1 MIVVD
6 AVFLVLMIDPQS
18 TQDNG
23 RVDKVTHFVRGLSR
37 ANSVVM
43 IPAPVIA
50 ELVAGRAQKIEEV
63 VETIRRLKG
72 FTVQPFDEVIAI
84 ETGERIASHQASLQP
99 QDRAPHWKVTMKY
112 DAMIAATAIVRGAS
126 DLYTDDPNLGKYLKG
141 TSVTLRLIDD
151 LPSPP
156 EEPQRKLD
164 L

>member
-6 AVFLVLMIDPQS
+6 AVFLVLMIDP
-18 TQDNG
+18 
-23 RVDKVTHFVRGLSR
+23 
-37 ANSVVM
+37 
-43 IPAPVIA
+43 
-50 ELVAGRAQKIEEV
+50 
-63 VETIRRLKG
+63 
-72 FTVQPFDEVIAI
+72 
-84 ETGERIASHQASLQP
+84 
-99 QDRAPHWKVTMKY
+99 
-112 DAMIAATAIVRGAS
+112 AATAIVRGAS

>member
-6 AVFLVLMIDPQS
+6 AVFLVLMIDPDS

-23 RVDKVTHFVRGLSR
+23 RVGKVSHFVSRLSKT
-37 ANSVVM
+37 STLIT
-43 IPAPVIA
+43 IPSPAIA

-63 VETIRRLKG
+63 VENIRRLKN

-84 ETGERIASHQASLQP
+84 ETGERIAIHQQSLHP
-99 QDRAPHWKVTMKY
+99 NDRAPHWKATMKY

-126 DLYTDDPNLGKYLKG
+126 ELYTADPNLGKYLQG
-141 TSVTLRLIDD
+141 SSVALKLIDD

-156 EEPQRKLD
+156 IDPQHKFD
-164 L
+164 I

>member
-6 AVFLVLMIDPQS
+6 SVFLVLMIDPES

-23 RVDKVTHFVRGLSR
+23 RVGKVRHFVQGLSKT
-37 ANSVVM
+37 NSVIM
-43 IPAPVIA
+43 IPAPAIA

-84 ETGERIASHQASLQP
+84 ETGERIAFHQANLKP
-99 QDRAPHWKVTMKY
+99 QDRAAHWKVTMKY

-126 DLYTDDPNLGKYLKG
+126 DLYTDDPNLGKYLKD

-156 EEPQRKLD
+156 EDPQQKFD